1 MALALQSLKKT
12 AMANALEL
20 FLPLSQLKPDVFDNL
35 DSDAAFRD
43 LSRSDGMP
51 ANYLLDEE
59 QVVSLRE
66 ARQKAQEQA
75 QMAEMAMQAA
85 KSPALVEAMQ

>member
-12 AMANALEL
+12 AMSLLEL

-43 LSRSDGMP
+43 LNRSDLGMP
-51 ANYLLDEE
+51 MNYLLDETGCF
-59 QVVSLRE
+59 S
-66 ARQKAQEQA
+66 
-75 QMAEMAMQAA
+75 
-85 KSPALVEAMQ
+85 S